1 MQILNKNKKEY
12 IKQLI
17 FRYKD
22 DDISG
27 LSAQITYYLILS
39 FFPFLIFLLNTLS
52 FTPIPTSDFTQN
64 IVKFLPQETSNTVLG
79 IVNEILGAR
88 SITLLSVGMLATIWS
103 SSKGIS
109 AMIKGLNKAYDY
121 KENRP
126 IWKVKIMGILF
137 TIGLAIIIIFTFL
150 LLIFGQIISDYFL
163 RFLGAK
169 KIIYLLWKIIRYITP
184 FVSMIMIFSLF
195 YKFAP
200 NYRLKFSDVI
210 FGSIFTTLGWL
221 CTSLVF
227 SFYVNNF
234 NSYSKIYGSIGGMI
248 ALFVWLYISSTI
260 ILVGG
265 EINAIISYYNSN
277 VKTEKY
283 ENILFKIPIINK
295 KI

>member
-1 MQILNKNKKEY
+1 MQILNKNKKNY

-22 DDISG
+22 DNISG

-52 FTPIPTSDFTQN
+52 FTPISTADVIEN
-64 IVKFLPQETSNTVLG
+64 IVKFLPQEASNLILG
-79 IVNEILGAR
+79 IINETLGAR

-109 AMIKGLNKAYDY
+109 AMIKGLNKAYNF

-126 IWKVKIMGILF
+126 IWKIKVMGILF
-137 TIGLAIIIIFTFL
+137 TVGLAIIIVFTFL
-150 LLIFGQIISDYFL
+150 LLVFGQFVSDYLYNYF
-163 RFLGAK
+163 GST
-169 KIIYLLWKIIRYITP
+169 KILYFSWKIIQYIIP
-184 FVSMIMIFSLF
+184 LVSMIMVFSIF
-195 YKFAP
+195 YKFSP
-200 NYRLKFSDVI
+200 NHNQKLSEVI

-221 CTSLVF
+221 CTSLAF

-234 NSYSKIYGSIGGMI
+234 RSYSKIYGSIGGMI
-248 ALFVWLYISSTI
+248 ALLVWLYISSTI

-265 EINAIISYYNSN
+265 EINAIIAYYKSN
-277 VKTEKY
+277 NLKEKY
-283 ENILFKIPIINK
+283 ENIVFKIPIINK
-295 KI
+295 NI